1 MCASAD
7 GISRKLFQISP
18 PPGTYTYGPPFSPPL
33 YPEHFYFL
41 LPPINEATSEA
52 ASVGAFKAK
61 GHQMGE
67 SILIQ
72 VSMKFRGLLLEI
84 DLVSHVKSNLFLR
97 RSSPSFL
104 SALAR

>member
-1 MCASAD
+1 
-7 GISRKLFQISP
+7 
-18 PPGTYTYGPPFSPPL
+18 
-33 YPEHFYFL
+33 
-41 LPPINEATSEA
+41 
-52 ASVGAFKAK
+52 
-61 GHQMGE
+61 MGE